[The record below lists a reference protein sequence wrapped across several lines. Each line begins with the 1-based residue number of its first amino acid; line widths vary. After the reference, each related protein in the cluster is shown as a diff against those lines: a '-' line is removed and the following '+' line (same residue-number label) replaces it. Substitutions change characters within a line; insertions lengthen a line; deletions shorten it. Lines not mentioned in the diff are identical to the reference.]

1 MKGKKPA
8 REQRLRIIENIL
20 LKLNERL
27 LIVENIL
34 IKKDVTK
41 DEN

>member
-1 MKGKKPA
+1 MKGKKPT